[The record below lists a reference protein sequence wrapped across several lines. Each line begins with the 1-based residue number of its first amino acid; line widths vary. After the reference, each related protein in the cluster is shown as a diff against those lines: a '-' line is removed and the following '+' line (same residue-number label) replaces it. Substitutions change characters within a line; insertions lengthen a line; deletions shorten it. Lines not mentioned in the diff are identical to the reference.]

1 MEAERKEGEAA
12 VEFWECPGLPS
23 GDQDDS
29 LLSLVLG
36 RNVKELISLLWS
48 VIGCESPGEIDLRIL
63 QQRYHLQVTADHT
76 LQTGAPP
83 KDLRSGGA
91 STASTTLVCYSPQNW
106 QTKPT
111 VLCSCWNR
119 R

>member
-1 MEAERKEGEAA
+1 MKAERKEGEGA

-29 LLSLVLG
+29 VLRSLVLG

-48 VIGCESPGEIDLRIL
+48 VIGCESPGEIEYCSRGITPAGDSGPHSPDRCS
-63 QQRYHLQVTADHT
+63 
-76 LQTGAPP
+76 P
-83 KDLRSGGA
+83 KRSQKWV
-91 STASTTLVCYSPQNW
+91 STVSTTPVCYSPQNQ

-111 VLCSCWNR
+111 VLRRCWNR